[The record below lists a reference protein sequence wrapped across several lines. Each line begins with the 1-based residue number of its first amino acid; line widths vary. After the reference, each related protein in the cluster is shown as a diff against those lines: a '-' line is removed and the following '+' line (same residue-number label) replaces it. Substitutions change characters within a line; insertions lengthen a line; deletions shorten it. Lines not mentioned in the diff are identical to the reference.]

1 MRVFSKS
8 SVLGVIRPLFLL
20 SGLLSFSLPG
30 LIQAELPSAKATT
43 SGSRNINAG
52 ISLATR
58 PVNREFPFQHQRGAG
73 MLVGVWDA
81 GSESKVRADHQEFT
95 ENGFSRVVNMGSMA
109 AYTNYD
115 DHATHVSGTIAAA
128 GVLAAAEGMAPNAV
142 VWAFDMNKDGGL
154 ISVYAASTANSP
166 TNLYV
171 SNHSY
176 GPDFG
181 WAYNGSEGRVE
192 WTGPADTNAI
202 HFGMYTDTE
211 STADDWAYKAP
222 YHLAFFA
229 TGNSR
234 TDSAE
239 TMQLSDGDTFYR
251 TSDQETY
258 TPTIYHATNAPLGN
272 DWWFDGMGTVCG
284 GAVAKNI
291 LSVGAVDAAVING
304 MRVLAQSTMSSFS
317 DWGPTDDGRIK
328 PDLVAD
334 GVDMLSV
341 GIASTNAYAV
351 MSGTS
356 MATPAACGASAL
368 LQQMYHDLYGSYM
381 RADTLKTLL
390 LHTAD
395 DVDAP
400 GPDYR
405 TGWGLMDTAAAAC
418 MIQKQFDHVTT
429 LIMTN
434 QSLDAAPGSSNTYTF
449 TYSGVGHIKATISWI
464 DPAAIG
470 QEGFGYNTNPVL
482 IHDLD
487 IRLFS
492 PDDTEYSP
500 YILDPVIPTN
510 YATTG
515 DNFRDN
521 VEQILVAQPSKAGTW
536 TLVVAHKGTLT
547 NNQIYALALSGAR
560 VLSDTPVFSLLGPG
574 HQRIDAMNTEI
585 PFLTTGNSTTMTFTV
600 YNEGSEELTVQPP
613 ICYGSSTFSLPNAWS
628 AASNLTSGDAIS
640 FDVTYTPDVSSD
652 QNEAQLLITH
662 NGTNSSPFVCR
673 LEGRCLNVSGSET
686 SLVDGDNN
694 LQQTITATTGTIENV
709 QIAIQM
715 TAENMQYIDA
725 TLISPDGIQTRLF
738 DLSTLSGNSLDYTTF
753 DSEAFLSI
761 TNENISSPYRYS
773 YLPVASL
780 DAFRGKPTT
789 GTWTLVVYKHSDIT
803 DATVKNWWISF
814 ETVSSEPTLS
824 ISDNAFYESPLA
836 DGTFT
841 NTLLLSISN
850 LTFDANAVNQLAV
863 SNLPAGLTASA
874 ERLSD
879 TTMSLKLTGTMTDR
893 TERTHPY
900 LVYCPL
906 PRSRDGHSWQER
918 IDFSLLTCSPH
929 TYSNFAVT
937 PTNAIEIAADGGSA
951 TITVTAP
958 PALIWTASSAFTP
971 LSWNTST
978 RQLGDGN
985 VQFSVS
991 RNNTTNSRTG
1001 TLLIGNQL
1009 ISFTQ
1014 DPGTP
1019 IASLNGLMLLL
1030 LE

>member
-1 MRVFSKS
+1 MTVFNKS

-58 PVNREFPFQHQRGAG
+58 PVNSEFPFQHQRGAG

-142 VWAFDMNKDGGL
+142 VWAFDMNEDGGL
-154 ISVYAASTANSP
+154 IPIYAASTANSP

-181 WAYNGSEGRVE
+181 WAYNSSEGRVE
-192 WTGPADTNAI
+192 WTGPADTNAF

-258 TPTIYHATNAPLGN
+258 TETIYHETNAPLGN

-341 GIASTNAYAV
+341 GIASTNAYTV

-418 MIQKQFDHVTT
+418 MIQKQFDHATT

-434 QSLDAAPGSSNTYTF
+434 QSLDATPGSSNTYTF
-449 TYSGVGHIKATISWI
+449 TYSGVGPIKATISWI
-464 DPAAIG
+464 DPAATG

-482 IHDLD
+482 VHDLD
-487 IRLFS
+487 IRLYS
-492 PDDTEYSP
+492 PDDTEYRP

-585 PFLTTGNSTTMTFTV
+585 PFLTTDSSTTMTFTV
-600 YNEGSEELTVQPP
+600 YNEDSEKLTVQPP

-628 AASNLTSGDAIS
+628 AASNLTPGDAIS

-673 LEGRCLNVSGSET
+673 LEGEFLNVDGSET
-686 SLVDGDNN
+686 VLTNGNN
-694 LQQTITATTGTIENV
+694 FLQHTITQTTGTIANMR
-709 QIAIQM
+709 IGLTMSADD
-715 TAENMQYIDA
+715 MQYIYA
-725 TLISPDGIQTRLF
+725 VLISPDQAETILF
-738 DLSTLSGNSLDYTTF
+738 NTETLSGKALDNTTF
-753 DSEAFLSI
+753 DSKAFLSI
-761 TNENISSPYRYS
+761 TNENISSPYRYT
-773 YLPVASL
+773 YLPENSL
-780 DAFRGKPTT
+780 DAFRGLPTT
-789 GTWTLVVYKHSDIT
+789 GTWTLVVYKGEGIVN
-803 DATVKNWWISF
+803 AAVENWWISF
-814 ETVSSEPTLS
+814 DTVSSEPTLS

-841 NTLLLSISN
+841 NTLQLTISN
-850 LTFDANAVNQLAV
+850 ATFGVDAANAVTV
-863 SNLPAGLTASA
+863 TNLPVGLTATVQRVSDSI
-874 ERLSD
+874 LS
-879 TTMSLKLTGTMTDR
+879 LNLTGTMSDR
-893 TERTHPY
+893 AERTHPY
-900 LVYCPL
+900 LNYAP

-918 IDFSLLTCSPH
+918 IDFSLLTCSPY

-978 RQLGDGN
+978 HQLGDGN

-991 RNNTTNSRTG
+991 RNDTTNSRTG